1 MCISSRC
8 YVVHLELGYKYV
20 IWMKHQ
26 MLTWVEGGG
35 AEMTQNMLTSFLH
48 DPQMG
53 IAWGSW
59 T

>member
-1 MCISSRC
+1 MCH
-8 YVVHLELGYKYV
+8 VVHLELGYKYV

-48 DPQMG
+48 DP
-53 IAWGSW
+53 
-59 T
+59 